1 MMPEGGEHEQTA
13 VSIGAVVVTHG
24 GLATELLAAT
34 ERIVG
39 PTTFIRAVSIDWDD
53 EVADARRRIEKAIGE
68 VAAPGGVLIFTDMFG
83 GTPTNV
89 SLSFLEAGSVEILTG
104 VNLPMLVKLAN
115 LRAQD
120 APLAEIARRAR
131 DRGQDSVYV
140 ASEILSVQ
148 NKL

>member
-1 MMPEGGEHEQTA
+1 MVDDGGQAA
-13 VSIGAVVVTHG
+13 VFVGAVVVTHG

-39 PTTFIRAVSIDWDD
+39 PTTHIRAVSIDWDD
-53 EVADARRRIEKAIGE
+53 EVDDARRRIDEA
-68 VAAPGGVLIFTDMFG
+68 VVDVVSPNGVLIFTDMFG

-89 SLSFLEAGSVEILTG
+89 SLSFLEVGRVEILTG

-115 LRAQD
+115 LQAVD
-120 APLAEIARRAR
+120 APLAEIARSVR

-148 NKL
+148 DKL